1 MEAQGGRAGGWR
13 PRLLLLLGLHALGG
27 AAAAAAAG
35 AGPVSGGRWEPG
47 AGGPMLLGVNMHK
60 LRPSKGE
67 AEQMGAAFG
76 LVRYDCSWAATE
88 PAPGAY
94 NFTAYEDL
102 VEQLADQGMRALLLL
117 AYNNPHAPGCGN
129 STHSGVR
136 TAACVEAYARWA
148 VAAMGH
154 FEGFGEPQPVW
165 ELWNEPTED
174 VFWNPH
180 PNATE
185 YARLALAVDR
195 ARAAAG
201 LKATTTLIGPAAS
214 WAGGSVW
221 NFLRQLAAAGVFA
234 AGVYDAV
241 SVHP

>member
-1 MEAQGGRAGGWR
+1 M
-13 PRLLLLLGLHALGG
+13 P
-27 AAAAAAAG
+27 
-35 AGPVSGGRWEPG
+35 
-47 AGGPMLLGVNMHK
+47 
-60 LRPSKGE
+60 
-67 AEQMGAAFG
+67 
-76 LVRYDCSWAATE
+76 
-88 PAPGAY
+88 
-94 NFTAYEDL
+94 
-102 VEQLADQGMRALLLL
+102 
-117 AYNNPHAPGCGN
+117 
-129 STHSGVR
+129 
-136 TAACVEAYARWA
+136 AACVEAYARWA

-154 FEGFGEPQPVW
+154 FEGFEPQPVL

-214 WAGGSVW
+214 WAGGSVF

-234 AGVYDAV
+234 ASVYDAV